1 MKEIAPAQAGWREWT
16 GLTVLILPTLLLSID
31 ISVLHLAV
39 PALTEDL
46 RPTGSELLW
55 ISDIYGF
62 LIAGFL
68 ITMGTLGDRVGRRK
82 ILLIG
87 GAAFAGA
94 SALAAYAPTAEAL
107 IVARGLL
114 GVAGAT
120 LMPSTLSLISNM
132 FRDPGQRTRAISLWM
147 TGFIGGMVIGP
158 LVGGVLLEHFW
169 WGSVFLVNVPVMVV
183 LLVAGPLLLPEYRN
197 PGSGRIDLVSVV
209 LSMAAVLPAIYG
221 VKELAAGGFGWG
233 PAAGIVSGLALGVVF
248 IRRQRLLADP
258 LLDLKLFGDRK
269 FSASLGTLMLVT
281 MIGPGLGLLAGQ
293 YLQLVEELSPLEAG
307 LWMLPMSATVI
318 VGFAVTPVLARRF
331 RPAHVI
337 AGGLAVGVLGML
349 LFTQAGSSSGLAY
362 VVIGQSMFFAGS
374 SPLMVLGIDMVVG
387 AAPPERSGSASALSE
402 TGQEFSA
409 ALGLAVLGSLATIVY
424 RASLSVPEGT
434 PEAAADA
441 ARDTLGGAVGAA
453 ADQPAGVAAEL
464 LATARSAF
472 SDGLAAAGA
481 ASAVIMLAA
490 AVLAVTSLRRV
501 PPIGSAPPTPEVE
514 HAAR

>member
-1 MKEIAPAQAGWREWT
+1 MNKTASPQAGWREWT
-16 GLTVLILPTLLLSID
+16 GLSVLVLPTLLLSID

-39 PALTEDL
+39 PALTEEL
-46 RPTGSELLW
+46 RPTSSELLW

-68 ITMGTLGDRVGRRK
+68 ITMGTLGDRVGRRR

-87 GAAFAGA
+87 GAAFAVA
-94 SALAAYAPTAEAL
+94 SVLAAYAPTAELL

-132 FRDPGQRTRAISLWM
+132 FRDPVQRTRAISLWM
-147 TGFIGGMVIGP
+147 GGFIGGMVIGP

-169 WGSVFLVNVPVMVV
+169 WGSVFLMNVPVMVL

-209 LSMAAVLPAIYG
+209 LSMAAVLPVIYG
-221 VKELAAGGFGWG
+221 LKELAAGDFGWG
-233 PAAGIVSGLALGVVF
+233 PVTGIAAGLALGVVF
-248 IRRQRLLADP
+248 VRRQRLLADP

-269 FSASLGTLMLVT
+269 FSASLGTLMLVA
-281 MIGPGLGLLAGQ
+281 MIGPGLGLLAAQ
-293 YLQLVEELSPLEAG
+293 YLQLVEELSPLQAG
-307 LWMLPMSATVI
+307 LWMLPTSATVI
-318 VGFAVTPVLARRF
+318 VGIAVTPVLARRF

-337 AGGLAVGVLGML
+337 AGGLAAGVLGMV
-349 LFTQAGSSSGLAY
+349 LFTQAGGAGGLAY
-362 VVIGQSMFFAGS
+362 VVIGQTMFFAGS
-374 SPLMVLGIDMVVG
+374 SPLVVLGIDMVVG
-387 AAPPERSGSASALSE
+387 AAPPERSGVASALSE

-424 RASLSVPEGT
+424 RAGLTVPEGT
-434 PEAAADA
+434 PAGLADA

-453 ADQPAGVAAEL
+453 EGRPAAAEL
-464 LATARSAF
+464 LAAAKDAF
-472 SDGLAAAGA
+472 SGGLAAAGA

-490 AVLAVTSLRRV
+490 AALALASLRHV
-501 PPIGSAPPTPEVE
+501 PPIGSTAPARE
-514 HAAR
+514 AAPVSS